1 MNFKA
6 HLRLLVGFI
15 NDNHELFLKFL
26 KEALLMVML
35 LGMFIT
41 GVM

>member
-1 MNFKA
+1 MNFKV
-6 HLRLLVGFI
+6 HLRSLVGFI
-15 NDNHELFLKFL
+15 HDNHELFLRFL
-26 KEALLMVML
+26 KEAFLVVML